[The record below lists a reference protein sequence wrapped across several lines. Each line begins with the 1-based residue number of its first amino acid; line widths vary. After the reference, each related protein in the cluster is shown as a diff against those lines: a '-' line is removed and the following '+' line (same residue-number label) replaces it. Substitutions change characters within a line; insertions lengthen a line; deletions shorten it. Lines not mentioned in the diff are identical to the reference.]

1 MHSSCIA
8 FLLLAASAAAPA
20 LAAPARFGD
29 ISLRS
34 DGARAP
40 LDLGSLD
47 LAVRGIIDFLNED
60 SAQETLTRNAGTESE
75 EPPDTLWGI
84 NDCHGE
90 PLRCPPMRK
99 KDIK

>member
-47 LAVRGIIDFLNED
+47 LAVRG
-60 SAQETLTRNAGTESE
+60 TESE